1 MPNTRLAGHALQHEG
16 KPHVPGATSRWVRV
30 YASSSGVALCECG
43 GTSRVL
49 DTDVA
54 RKAWH
59 RAHKQ
64 DVLGAFDGA
73 PGHG

>member
-1 MPNTRLAGHALQHEG
+1 VPNTRLAGHALQHEG

-30 YASSSGVALCECG
+30 YGSSSGVALCECG
-43 GTSRVL
+43 RTSPVL

-59 RAHKQ
+59 RDHKAAM
-64 DVLGAFDGA
+64 LGA
-73 PGHG
+73 PGGVTRHG